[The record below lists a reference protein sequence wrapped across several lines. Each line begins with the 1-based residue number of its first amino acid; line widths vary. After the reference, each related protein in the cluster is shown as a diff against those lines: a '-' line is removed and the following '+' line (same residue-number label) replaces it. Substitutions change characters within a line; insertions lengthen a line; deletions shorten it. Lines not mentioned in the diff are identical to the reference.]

1 MSASLPASAAISA
14 NSIVAPV
21 QARDGARSELIIVQ
35 PDRRPRRVLYWL
47 PAMGVPAKHYLPLA
61 EAFAARGMAV
71 ALHEWRGIGSSDRRA
86 ARDCDWGYRQLLE
99 DDLSAGIEQLRERWP
114 EAEKLWLGGHSLG
127 GQLSCLYA
135 SLHPDQFAGIVLVA
149 SGAPYWRRFSAGVAL
164 RLAYALV
171 SPLASLI
178 GYLPGRRLGFG
189 GNEARGVIAD
199 WSRSGR
205 TGRYAVD
212 GMSVDFTRQL
222 AALALPVR
230 ALRLQDDWLAP
241 EGSLEWLLDS
251 MPRALAQ
258 ARVIT
263 SDQLAGQ
270 RADHFAWMKVPDT
283 LAAQLATWMEEQ
295 QPVRHD
301 DEVRA

>member
-135 SLHPDQFAGIVLVA
+135 SLHPDQFAGIALVA